1 LPDLLTSASGR
12 SPLAIHCSCS
22 GPIGGHHKEGDH
34 GNRDLRSHRRHRQA
48 LAQALQGRGRLW
60 LTGRNEA
67 ALFELAET
75 LGAEAEAMDLSDETA
90 VQAFLAEI
98 GPVDRLFYAAGAVSP
113 APLAQTDREAW
124 ERTFTANLWGAFLAL
139 KHARWG
145 AGARGVFLGAY
156 PQRIALPG
164 LGAYAASK
172 WALEG
177 LLTVARRELRGVRL
191 MLVRGGA
198 SGYPGALRGGSN
210 GLPSPARGR
219 QRLPGICRLPV

>member
-1 LPDLLTSASGR
+1 MEIVIFGATGGIGR
-12 SPLAIHCSCS
+12 
-22 GPIGGHHKEGDH
+22 
-34 GNRDLRSHRRHRQA
+34 A

-98 GPVDRLFYAAGAVSP
+98 GPVDRLFYAAGAVFP

-177 LLTVARRELRGVRL
+177 LLTVARRELRGVHL
-191 MLVRGGA
+191 MLVRLPAVATGIWAPFGG
-198 SGYPGALRGGSN
+198 PPKGAMD
-210 GLPSPARGR
+210 PEEAARR
-219 QRLPGICRLPV
+219 ILEAVEAEAPPDILEL